1 MLSRKSLGRIGAAL
15 ILGAT
20 IGGSAGAAD
29 APFGG
34 PVDVAYAKLLW
45 GTMEAA
51 ELVGPNA
58 IRSTPY
64 EGGAPHG
71 AILETLDTTITVN
84 GHTAAVIVK
93 NNFGPEGIT
102 TEDVADNP
110 AKHLGAVTVMFKREK
125 GFDADNKDWFWA
137 KYGPDGSILQNP
149 AKMSLA
155 GRVAKGADKGCIA
168 CHMGAAGGDYVF
180 GNDRVGM

>member
-15 ILGAT
+15 ILATTISGA
-20 IGGSAGAAD
+20 AGAAD
-29 APFGG
+29 APFGN

-45 GTMEAA
+45 GTLEAA
-51 ELVGPNA
+51 KLAGPDSIHA
-58 IRSTPY
+58 TPY

-71 AILETLDTTITVN
+71 AILETFDTKITVN
-84 GHTAAVIVK
+84 GHTGAVIVK
-93 NNFGPEGIT
+93 NNYGPEGIT
-102 TEDVADNP
+102 AEDVANNP
-110 AKHLGAVTVMFKREK
+110 AKHLDAVTVMFKRET

-137 KYGPDGSILQNP
+137 KYNPDGSVQQNP

-180 GNDRVGM
+180 GNDRAGM